1 VTVDQWNTRCLVAGG
16 GPAGMMLGY
25 LLARSGVQIL
35 LVEKH
40 GDFFRDFRGDTV
52 HPSTTELMHELGI
65 LDEFLR
71 EVPHHTLEQ
80 LGIGFNGQTFD
91 LIDFRHLPTACKYVA
106 MMPQWDF
113 LNFLADKA
121 KRYLSFRLEMN
132 TEVTGLLWEGDRVA
146 GVTAQTATAQTATAQ
161 TAGGQVEIRA
171 DVTVA
176 CDGRWSVIREQ
187 SGLPVTEFPM
197 PIDVLWFRLPR
208 AEAAPETLGYL
219 GGGQIIIAIN
229 RGDYWQCGTII
240 DKGGFER
247 VKAEGLPAFRAN
259 VAAAAPFLA
268 ASLAA
273 LTDWDQVKL
282 LSVRANRLGRWW
294 LPGLLCIGDAAHA
307 MSPVG
312 GIGVNYAI
320 ADAVAAANA
329 LAGPL
334 RNGRPS
340 NEDLRAVQKR
350 REPPTKVAQ
359 LLQGAQTANLA
370 RLSKSDPPLWML
382 RLLSRSAPVKR
393 LLGRMMGLGFRRE
406 HIHTDLAGR
415 R

>member
-1 VTVDQWNTRCLVAGG
+1 MIKWKTTCLVVGG
-16 GPAGMMLGY
+16 GPAGMMLSY
-25 LLARSGVQIL
+25 LLARSGVQTI

-40 GDFFRDFRGDTV
+40 GDFLRDFRGDTV

-65 LDEFLR
+65 LDEFLQD
-71 EVPHHTLEQ
+71 VPHQTMDQ

-91 LIDFRHLPTACKYVA
+91 LVDFRHLPTACKYVVF
-106 MMPQWDF
+106 MPQWDF

-121 KRYLSFRLEMN
+121 KRYPAFRLAMN
-132 TEVTGLLWEGDRVA
+132 TEVTALLWEGDRVI
-146 GVTAQTATAQTATAQ
+146 GVTARSGSGAL
-161 TAGGQVEIRA
+161 EIRA

-176 CDGRWSVIREQ
+176 CDGRWSVIREH

-208 AEAAPETLGYL
+208 ADSAPETLGYL
-219 GGGQIIIAIN
+219 GGGQMIIAID

-240 DKGGFER
+240 DKGAFER
-247 VKAEGLPAFRAN
+247 VKADGLPTFRSR

-268 ASLAA
+268 TSLEA
-273 LTDWDQVKL
+273 LTDWEQVKL
-282 LSVRANRLGRWW
+282 LSVRANRLRRWW

-320 ADAVAAANA
+320 ADAVAAANS

-334 RNGRPS
+334 QNGRVGDD
-340 NEDLRAVQKR
+340 DLRAVQKR
-350 REPPTKVAQ
+350 RQTPTKIAQ
-359 LLQGAQTANLA
+359 WLQGAQTANLA
-370 RLSKSDPPLWML
+370 RLSKTDPPLWIL
-382 RLLSRSAPVKR
+382 RLLTHSAPVKR
-393 LLGRMMGLGFRRE
+393 LLGRIMGLGFRRE
-406 HIHTDLAGR
+406 HIRTGLAAD
-415 R
+415 

>member
-1 VTVDQWNTRCLVAGG
+1 
-16 GPAGMMLGY
+16 MMLGY
-25 LLARSGVQIL
+25 LLARSGVQT
-35 LVEKH
+35 LVAEKH

-71 EVPHHTLEQ
+71 QVPHQSMEQ
-80 LGIGFNGQTFD
+80 LSIGFKGRTFD
-91 LIDFRHLPTACKYVA
+91 LVDFRHLPTACKYVVF
-106 MMPQWDF
+106 MPQWDF

-121 KRYLSFRLEMN
+121 RRYRYFRLEMN

-146 GVTAQTATAQTATAQ
+146 GVTAQNP
-161 TAGGQVEIRA
+161 GGPVEIHA

-187 SGLPVTEFPM
+187 SGLPVTEFSM

-208 AEAAPETLGYL
+208 DESAPESLGYL
-219 GGGQIIIAIN
+219 GGGQIIVAIN
-229 RGDYWQCGTII
+229 RGDYWQCGVVI
-240 DKGGFER
+240 DKGGFEH
-247 VKAEGLPAFRAN
+247 VKAQGLPAFRST

-268 ASLAA
+268 ISLEA
-273 LTDWDQVKL
+273 LTDWDKVML
-282 LSVRANRLGRWW
+282 LSVRANRLRRWW

-329 LAGPL
+329 LAQPL
-334 RNGRPS
+334 RNRDVS
-340 NEDLRAVQKR
+340 DEDLRAVQKR
-350 REPPTKVAQ
+350 RKTATMVAQ
-359 LLQGAQTANLA
+359 TLQGVQTANLA
-370 RLSKSDPPLWML
+370 RLSKTDPPVWLL
-382 RLLSRSAPVKR
+382 RLLSRCAPVKR
-393 LLGRMMGLGFRRE
+393 LLGRIMGLGLRRE
-406 HIHTDLAGR
+406 HIQTSEKQDGLVDR
-415 R
+415 

>member
-1 VTVDQWNTRCLVAGG
+1 MTEWKTTCLVVGG

-25 LLARSGVQIL
+25 LLARSGVQMIL
-35 LVEKH
+35 LEKH
-40 GDFFRDFRGDTV
+40 GDFLRDFRGDTV

-65 LDEFLR
+65 LDDFLR
-71 EVPHHTLEQ
+71 DVPHQAMDQ
-80 LGIGFNGQTFD
+80 LGIGVNGQAFD
-91 LIDFRHLPTACKYVA
+91 LVDFRHLPTACKYVVLA
-106 MMPQWDF
+106 PQWDF

-121 KRYLSFRLEMN
+121 KRYPAFRLEMN
-132 TEVTGLLWEGDRVA
+132 TEATGLLWDGDRVV
-146 GVTAQTATAQTATAQ
+146 GITARNPS
-161 TAGGQVEIRA
+161 GPVEIRA

-208 AEAAPETLGYL
+208 TDSAPETLGYL
-219 GGGQIIIAIN
+219 GGGQMVIAID

-240 DKGGFER
+240 DKGGFEQ
-247 VKAEGLPAFRAN
+247 VQADGLAQFRSKIAL
-259 VAAAAPFLA
+259 AAPFLA
-268 ASLAA
+268 TGLES

-282 LSVRANRLGRWW
+282 LSVRANRMRKWW

-320 ADAVAAANA
+320 ADAVAAANS

-334 RNGRPS
+334 RDGRLTDD
-340 NEDLRAVQKR
+340 DLRAVQNR
-350 REPPTKVAQ
+350 RQTPTKVAQ
-359 LLQGAQTANLA
+359 ALQRAQTANLA
-370 RLSKSDPPLWML
+370 RLSKTAPPLWML

-393 LLGRMMGLGFRRE
+393 LLGRTMGLGLRRE
-406 HIHTDLAGR
+406 HIRTAAVAD
-415 R
+415 

>member
-1 VTVDQWNTRCLVAGG
+1 MTVDSAKKWKTTCLVAGG

-25 LLARSGVQIL
+25 LLARSGVQTL
-35 LVEKH
+35 VVEKH

-52 HPSTTELMHELGI
+52 HPSTTQLMHELGI
-65 LDEFLR
+65 LDEFLQQ
-71 EVPHHTLEQ
+71 VPHQTLEQ
-80 LGIGFNGQTFD
+80 LGIGFHGQTFD
-91 LIDFRHLPTACKYVA
+91 LVDFRHLPTACKYVVF
-106 MMPQWDF
+106 MPQWDF

-121 KRYLSFRLEMN
+121 KRYPCFRLEMN

-146 GVTAQTATAQTATAQ
+146 GVTAQTP
-161 TAGGQVEIRA
+161 GGLVEIHA

-208 AEAAPETLGYL
+208 TGSAPETLGYL
-219 GGGQIIIAIN
+219 GGGIIIIAIN
-229 RGDYWQCGTII
+229 RGDYWQCGTVI

-247 VKAEGLPAFRAN
+247 IKAAGLSVFRSS

-268 ASLAA
+268 TSLNA
-273 LTDWDQVKL
+273 LTDWDPVML
-282 LSVRANRLGRWW
+282 LSVRANRLRRWW

-312 GIGVNYAI
+312 GIGVNYAV

-329 LAGPL
+329 LAAPL
-334 RNGRPS
+334 HDGRVCD
-340 NEDLRAVQKR
+340 EDLRAVQKR
-350 REPPTKVAQ
+350 RQTPTKVAQ
-359 LLQGAQTANLA
+359 LLQSAQTRNLA
-370 RLSKSDPPLWML
+370 RMSKTDPPLWML
-382 RLLSRSAPVKR
+382 RLLSRSAPLKR
-393 LLGRMMGLGFRRE
+393 LLGRIMGLGFRRE
-406 HIHTDLAGR
+406 HIRTAEQQDDR
-415 R
+415 V